1 MKNNKSVFM
10 VSLALILLVCAA
22 VSTSVVLS
30 RMNVFLLDDEGA
42 ISIIS
47 DETTSGKDFLSEKNE
62 EPSGIPGE
70 GEAQQPV
77 SENQNPGNTSG
88 GGNAG
93 IQSGSTAPDFHANPG
108 FMVIDENDVIWGTET
123 EVEIFKV
130 SYENG
135 EGNVTVK
142 SDNGEKVVAPGTEN
156 SYTFKLKNTGNVPV
170 RYWLDI
176 DAYIT
181 PGDNMIPIESRV
193 NRYDGEWIVGGQK
206 VWVDVPVLDAAE
218 DAGTLGSGKYT
229 YYTLDWRWP
238 FESGNDEYDTFLG
251 NLAADGEDITITI
264 VIKTVATA
272 TDDPGRDDGITPP
285 DTGDNSIIS
294 LWIALAVGS
303 VVLIMI
309 LLIFLYKEKKR
320 SERSEAEALKT

>member
-1 MKNNKSVFM
+1 MKNSKSVFV

-70 GEAQQPV
+70 SEAQQPV

-88 GGNAG
+88 GGNPG
-93 IQSGSTAPDFHANPG
+93 TQSGSTAPDFHANPG
-108 FMVIDENDVIWGTET
+108 FMVIDEYDVIWGTET

-130 SYENG
+130 SYEDG

-218 DAGTLGSGKYT
+218 DTGTLGSGKYT

-294 LWIALAVGS
+294 LWLALAVGS